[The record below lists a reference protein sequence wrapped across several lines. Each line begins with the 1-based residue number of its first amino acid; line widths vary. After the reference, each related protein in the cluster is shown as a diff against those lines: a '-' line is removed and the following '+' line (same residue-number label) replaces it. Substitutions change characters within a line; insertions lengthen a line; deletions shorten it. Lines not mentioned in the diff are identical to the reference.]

1 MENSAQ
7 VNSGLY
13 TPISAGADWLT
24 ATACGAGHALDFDR
38 IAYEV
43 FKEEKSGGGEVSAAL
58 RYGFEGQK
66 ARGFFCG
73 VREHDRLIVLSGP
86 RTPALLASVLRAST
100 NVSRLDVQVTVWTHG
115 EQPNLAVQGWHSL
128 ARHPNKRGRQGKA
141 TLIQSRPSGD
151 TLNVN
156 SRSSDR
162 FGRLYDK
169 ATEAKLG
176 PPRTVWRYEVEF
188 KRGQA
193 NHYARALCAR
203 SDPST
208 VAAQVVHDFFSSK
221 GVSPSFLKPDKPTVS
236 LPLNSNLDRDVLRWF
251 EDSVSVTVA
260 RSINRYGLART
271 LEALGLLHLLS
282 ERKEE
287 CLDSTE

>member
-1 MENSAQ
+1 MEKSTHAD
-7 VNSGLY
+7 SGLY
-13 TPISAGADWLT
+13 TPISAGADWMT
-24 ATACGAGHALDFDR
+24 ATACGEGHALDFDR

-43 FKEEKSGGGEVSAAL
+43 FDEEKRAGREVSSAL
-58 RYGFEGQK
+58 RFGFEGRK
-66 ARGFFCG
+66 ARGFFHG
-73 VREHDRLIVLSGP
+73 RREHDGLIVLSGP
-86 RTPALLASVLRAST
+86 RTPTLLPSVLRAST

-141 TLIQSRPSGD
+141 TLIQSRPTGD

-156 SRSSDR
+156 TRSSDR

-176 PPRTVWRYEVEF
+176 APQTLWRYEVEF

-193 NHYARALCAR
+193 SRHALALR
-203 SDPST
+203 SCDDPEA
-208 VAAQVVHDFFSSK
+208 VAIQVVHDFFQSK
-221 GVSPSFLKPDKPTVS
+221 GVSPSFAKS
-236 LPLNSNLDRDVLRWF
+236 SRLPFGLPALDTPARDILRWY
-251 EDSVSVTVA
+251 EDSVSVSVA

-271 LEALGLLHLLS
+271 LEALGLSFLMP

-287 CLDSTE
+287 HFASTE